1 MQFWKIALVG
11 AFAGSINGLLGAGGG
26 MILIPLLT
34 LFVSMEED
42 SLFPAS
48 VCIMMPICAVSLC
61 ITALHTPIPFTQAL
75 PYLLGSIPGGILAGT
90 VGKKIPTLWLH
101 RGLGLMILW
110 GDIRYLC

>member
-61 ITALHTPIPFTQAL
+61 ITALHTPIPFAQAL
-75 PYLLGSIPGGILAGT
+75 PYLLGSIPGGMLAGT

-110 GDIRYLC
+110 GGIRYLC